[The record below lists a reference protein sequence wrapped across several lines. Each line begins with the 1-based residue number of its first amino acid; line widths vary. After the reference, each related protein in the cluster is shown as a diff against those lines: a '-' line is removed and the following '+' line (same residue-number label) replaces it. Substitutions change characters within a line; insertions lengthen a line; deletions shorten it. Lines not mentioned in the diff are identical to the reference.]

1 MKTNFKFKTQL
12 IAFAYVLLVA
22 VFIFGC
28 ARSKTEPIE
37 KYGGSKYVVSKIEGT
52 DWGRL
57 YNIQLKNK
65 DTIFWGTVLEFD
77 AKKIKV
83 GDTIR

>member
-1 MKTNFKFKTQL
+1 MRTKIYHRHFGVANVLLASVLFVGCANNKTQ
-12 IAFAYVLLVA
+12 
-22 VFIFGC
+22 
-28 ARSKTEPIE
+28 PIE
-37 KYGGSKYVVSKIEGT
+37 KYGGSKYVVTKIEGI

-65 DTIFWGTVLEFD
+65 DTIFWATVLEFD
-77 AKKIKV
+77 VKSISV

>member
-1 MKTNFKFKTQL
+1 MFKLKTKSSHFLYTM
-12 IAFAYVLLVA
+12 LVA
-22 VFIFGC
+22 VLFVGC
-28 ARSKTEPIE
+28 ARDKTQPIE

-57 YNIQLKNK
+57 YNVQLKNK
-65 DTIFWGTVLEFD
+65 DTIFWATVLEFD
-77 AKKIKV
+77 AKSIKV

>member
-1 MKTNFKFKTQL
+1 MISNTKLTRNIVKLMF
-12 IAFAYVLLVA
+12 VA
-22 VFIFGC
+22 VFLVGC
-28 ARSKTEPIE
+28 ARAETHPIE
-37 KYGGSKYVVSKIEGT
+37 KYGGSIYVVSKIEGT

-65 DTIFWGTVLEFD
+65 DTIFWATFLEFD
-77 AKKIKV
+77 AKSIKV